1 MISKSI
7 FKQHYFQIILLIFAW
22 LLGNIWTYQWFI
34 ESLPDTN
41 TLNLILLTIGLIVL
55 LAQIIPRDFCSTES
69 LSLRFGIYPF
79 LLMLGGEIGAII
91 LKWSLN
97 IPQLTLLCFILGSYG
112 LLGLFISSTAW
123 HRGLSVAIAI
133 ACIIPFL
140 VAFNSGLGFPVR
152 VITAHAV
159 AQVLSDFHLSAV
171 SSHDIIVMENGIAQV
186 DLPCSGMKSLW
197 TGTVFLLGATW
208 LESRQLGFR
217 WLLVAIANLLFLIA
231 TNVMRVFI
239 LVLIIE
245 VFQQQQIADIL
256 HLPLGIV
263 GFILASALTWMLLQK
278 VPQASLDLAKIEE
291 QKYYQDKHKN
301 INYLNYQWLLSLV
314 IVLGIIGQFKPFSV
328 DNITLKSINLP
339 SEITTEN
346 LALTTAEADFFDSPA
361 NPLVQKIRF
370 KSDRLTGRYKP
381 PNEFGGHVL
390 TGSML
395 MVASDTWQSH
405 HPPELCFLGNGFKV
419 DKMNSTLINDSIN
432 ARWLSLQNGKLSA
445 VYWFQS
451 EQTTTDDFVTR
462 IWDYISHRY
471 KTWVL
476 VSVLFDRAENPDSPE
491 IKNFSNTIYQTINSN
506 YFNH

>member
-7 FKQHYFQIILLIFAW
+7 FKQQNYLQILLVLSIW
-22 LLGNIWTYQWFI
+22 LLGNIWTYQWLI
-34 ESLPDTN
+34 ESLQDTN
-41 TLNLILLTIGLIVL
+41 SLNLILFSIGLVAL
-55 LAQIIPRDFCSTES
+55 LTQLTRANFFKSES
-69 LSLRFGIYPF
+69 FQLQFSLYPF
-79 LLMLGGEIGAII
+79 LLMIGGEMGAII

-112 LLGLFISSTAW
+112 LIGLFISAAAW
-123 HRGLSVAIAI
+123 YRGLSLATIT
-133 ACIIPFL
+133 ACVVPFL

-159 AQVLSDFHLSAV
+159 AQALSDFHLSAV

-217 WLLVAIANLLFLIA
+217 WLLVAIANLLFLIIA
-231 TNVMRVFI
+231 NVLRVLI
-239 LVLIIE
+239 LVITIE
-245 VFQQQQIADIL
+245 VLEQQQVADVI

-263 GFILASALTWMLLQK
+263 GFIIASGLTWVLLQK
-278 VPQASLDLAKIEE
+278 VPRNSPNLAIASES
-291 QKYYQDKHKN
+291 KYPHQLN
-301 INYLNYQWLLSLV
+301 NRFNYQRLLSIV
-314 IVLGIIGQFKPFSV
+314 IILGIIGQFQPFSSTPV
-328 DNITLKSINLP
+328 TLHPINFP
-339 SEITTEN
+339 AAITTET
-346 LALTTAEADFFDSPA
+346 LPLTPAETDFFASPA
-361 NPLVQKIRF
+361 NPVVQKLSF
-370 KSDRLTGRYKP
+370 QSDR
-381 PNEFGGHVL
+381 L

-419 DKMNSTLINDSIN
+419 DSMSSIALNDSIH
-432 ARWLSLQNGKLSA
+432 ARWLSLQNGELSA

-451 EQTTTDDFVTR
+451 EQSTTDDFVAR
-462 IWDYISHRY
+462 IWDHISHRN

-476 VSVLFDRAENPDSPE
+476 VSVLFDEAESPDSKE
-491 IKNFSNTIYQTINSN
+491 IKNLSNSIYQTINQN
-506 YFNH
+506 YFHS

>member
-7 FKQHYFQIILLIFAW
+7 FKQQNYLQIILVLCIW
-22 LLGNIWTYQWFI
+22 LLGNIWTYQWLI
-34 ESLPDTN
+34 ESLQDTN
-41 TLNLILLTIGLIVL
+41 DLNLILFSIGFVALLTQLTR
-55 LAQIIPRDFCSTES
+55 ANFFKSES
-69 LSLRFGIYPF
+69 FQLQFSLYPF
-79 LLMLGGEIGAII
+79 LLMIGGEMGAII

-112 LLGLFISSTAW
+112 LIGLFISAATW
-123 HRGLSVAIAI
+123 YRGLSLATIT
-133 ACIIPFL
+133 ACVLPFL

-159 AQVLSDFHLSAV
+159 AQALSEFQLSAV

-217 WLLVAIANLLFLIA
+217 WLLVAISNILFLIA
-231 TNVMRVFI
+231 ANIIRVLI
-239 LVLIIE
+239 LVITIE
-245 VFQQQQIADIL
+245 VLEQKQIADVI

-263 GFILASALTWMLLQK
+263 GFIFASGLTWALLQK
-278 VPQASLDLAKIEE
+278 VPRNSPNLSIIADISE
-291 QKYYQDKHKN
+291 QKSTNQPNHRF
-301 INYLNYQWLLSLV
+301 NYQRLLSIV
-314 IVLGIIGQFKPFSV
+314 IILGVLGQFKPLTEHIS
-328 DNITLKSINLP
+328 LKSLDLS
-339 SEITTEN
+339 SEIITAT
-346 LALTTAEADFFDSPA
+346 LPLTAAETDFFASPA
-361 NPLVQKIRF
+361 NPLVQKLSF
-370 KSDRLTGRYKP
+370 QSDR
-381 PNEFGGHVL
+381 L

-419 DKMNSTLINDSIN
+419 DSMSSIVLNDSIH

-445 VYWFQS
+445 VYWFQGD
-451 EQTTTDDFVTR
+451 EITTDDFVAR
-462 IWDYISHRY
+462 IWDHISHRN

-476 VSVLFDRAENPDSPE
+476 VSVLFDEAESPDSTE
-491 IKNFSNTIYQTINSN
+491 IKNLSNSIYQTINQN
-506 YFNH
+506 YFHS